1 MCVLVTKS
9 CMTLCDPMD
18 CILPGS
24 SLHGILQA
32 TVLEWVAISFSR
44 GSFQPRDQTRVS
56 CTVGRF
62 LPSEPSIEGATY
74 HYDTIREPKELS
86 KRH

>member
-9 CMTLCDPMD
+9 CLTLRPHG
-18 CILPGS
+18 LYPTRLLSPWNSSGKNTGVGS
-24 SLHGILQA
+24 HI
-32 TVLEWVAISFSR
+32 FSR
-44 GSFQPRDQTRVS
+44 GSFQPRDQTQVS
-56 CTVGRF
+56 CIAGRF

-74 HYDTIREPKELS
+74 HYDTIIESKELC